1 MPNVIMMTVI
11 IQIVVMLSVASYIV
25 ILSVASYFDILSVTL
40 HIVTLSV
47 IVMLSVSMQNVVVMR
62 VLAPFLLLFLVPEMI
77 LVVNMSKF
85 YKYFYK
91 L

>member
-11 IQIVVMLSVASYIV
+11 IQIVVMLSVATYIV
-25 ILSVASYFDILSVTL
+25 ILSVASYFDMLSVTL

-47 IVMLSVSMQNVVVMR
+47 MVMLSVSMPNVVVMR
-62 VLAPFLLLFLVPEMI
+62 VVEPFLLFLVPEMI

>member
-1 MPNVIMMTVI
+1 MPNVIMLTVI

-25 ILSVASYFDILSVTL
+25 ILSVASYFDMLSVTL

-47 IVMLSVSMQNVVVMR
+47 MVMLSVSMQNVAVMR
-62 VLAPFLLLFLVPEMI
+62 VVEPFLLFLVPEMI
-77 LVVNMSKF
+77 LVVNMGKF
-85 YKYFYK
+85 YNYFYK